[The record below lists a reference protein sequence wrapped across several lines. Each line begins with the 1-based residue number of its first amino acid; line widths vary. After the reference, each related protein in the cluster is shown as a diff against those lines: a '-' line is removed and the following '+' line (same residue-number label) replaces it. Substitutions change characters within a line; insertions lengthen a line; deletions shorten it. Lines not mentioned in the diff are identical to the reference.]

1 MLDVFILLIL
11 FELYLFHLS
20 KSKFISLILLGF
32 VFFTLAESIY
42 VGDLK
47 LIKENYTYDNVLTSN
62 IKEITY
68 IYDFIPYQNLSVFAD
83 GLLWLGFAIILIAFI
98 DEIYYLLLGNHF
110 I

>member
-20 KSKFISLILLGF
+20 KNKFISLILLGF

-42 VGDLK
+42 LGDLK
-47 LIKENYTYDNVLTSN
+47 LEKENYVYDTYTNQ
-62 IKEITY
+62 IEEIDY
-68 IYDFIPYQNLSVFAD
+68 SYDFIPYQNLSILAD
-83 GLLWLGFAIILIAFI
+83 GFLWLGFIIIIIAFI
-98 DEIYYLLLGNHF
+98 DELYYLFLGNHF